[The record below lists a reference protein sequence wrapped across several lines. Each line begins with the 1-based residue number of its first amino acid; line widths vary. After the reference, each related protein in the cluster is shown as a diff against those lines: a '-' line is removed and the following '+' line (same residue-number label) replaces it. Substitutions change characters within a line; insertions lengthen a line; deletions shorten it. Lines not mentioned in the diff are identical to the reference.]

1 MKLEAVIK
9 ELREAKEKGY
19 HGFIEVTI
27 PGQNG
32 TEFIVNKPESIENKI
47 KYYKKTYDDNGV
59 HKHCSDINPFFIYLW
74 CKGNM
79 TVSKTV
85 ALSSI
90 LRRYAN
96 ISD

>member
-1 MKLEAVIK
+1 MKLEVVIK

-27 PGQNG
+27 PGQND

-59 HKHCSDINPFFIYLW
+59 HKYCSDIKIVDAGSFVW
-74 CKGNM
+74 D
-79 TVSKTV
+79 TE
-85 ALSSI
+85 
-90 LRRYAN
+90 
-96 ISD
+96 D

>member
-27 PGQNG
+27 PGQND
-32 TEFIVNKPESIENKI
+32 TEFIVDKPESIENKI

-59 HKHCSDINPFFIYLW
+59 HKHCMDIKIVDAGLFIW
-74 CKGNM
+74 D
-79 TVSKTV
+79 TEE
-85 ALSSI
+85 
-90 LRRYAN
+90 
-96 ISD
+96 